1 MAHHSDWYL
10 DRDESEAKEL
20 GQRIFEALRW
30 FFSDECL
37 RENGEFYGPTGNRWV
52 YINAYV
58 DHCDGKYMVWDGLSN
73 YKRGCS
79 FWGVIRK
86 EDWQAKSIGEQRA
99 WSMDKAKEI
108 LHLNK

>member
-1 MAHHSDWYL
+1 MAHYSDWYL

-86 EDWQAKSIGEQRA
+86 EEWQSKSSGAQKI
-99 WSMDKAKEI
+99 WSLNKAKEI
-108 LHLNK
+108 LHLK